1 MAFLILIESRWSP
14 EAPIVTRQTLNKD
27 LPPACEQFAKLL
39 RIWRIF
45 RDGLRR
51 SGGSTIATVV
61 RMLLTNDDG
70 VNARGLKLL
79 ETIAR
84 TLSDEIW
91 IVAPTEEQSG
101 AGHSLTLTE
110 PVRLRRHD
118 ERRFSVTGTPT
129 DAVMLALAH
138 VMKDSPPD
146 VILSGINR
154 GANLAEDVTY
164 SGTVSAA
171 MEGALAGVRSI
182 ALSQAYSR
190 EGMGDTVPFAAAE
203 AWAGR
208 VLAPL
213 LEFESDPRTL
223 INVNFP
229 ALPPDQVKGIRVC
242 RQGLRDYGRLRIV
255 QRTDPRG
262 YDYYWFGLGPMVE
275 TPGHSTDLEAIADDY
290 VSVTPLHLDLTH
302 DPSLDALGRR
312 FT

>member
-1 MAFLILIESRWSP
+1 
-14 EAPIVTRQTLNKD
+14 
-27 LPPACEQFAKLL
+27 
-39 RIWRIF
+39 
-45 RDGLRR
+45 
-51 SGGSTIATVV
+51 
-61 RMLLTNDDG
+61 MLLTNDDG
-70 VNARGLKLL
+70 VNARGLILL
-79 ETIAR
+79 EKIAR
-84 TLSDEIW
+84 TITDDIW
-91 IVAPTEEQSG
+91 IVAPAEEQSG

-110 PVRLRRHD
+110 PVRLRRHG

-138 VMKDSPPD
+138 VMKDHPPD
-146 VILSGINR
+146 IVLSGINR

-203 AWAGR
+203 AWAER

-213 LEFESDPRTL
+213 VGFDMDPGTL

-229 ALPPDQVKGIRVC
+229 AVPPDDVRGIRVC
-242 RQGLRDYGRLRIV
+242 RQGIRDYGRLRIV

-275 TPGHSTDLEAIADDY
+275 TPGHLTDLEAVADGF

-302 DPSLDALGRR
+302 DPTLQRAQGLFDA
-312 FT
+312 